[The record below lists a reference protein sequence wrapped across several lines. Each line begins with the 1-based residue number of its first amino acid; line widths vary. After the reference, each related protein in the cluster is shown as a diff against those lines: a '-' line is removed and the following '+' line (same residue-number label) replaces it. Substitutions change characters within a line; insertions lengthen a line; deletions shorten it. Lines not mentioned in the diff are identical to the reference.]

1 MKKKIHINQHVI
13 KANAKKGEINPVIT
27 VKTYKDN
34 TYGHEVY
41 VDGPCVI
48 KYNPYKPLPCGA
60 KVWIETDAVVDVW
73 VREKSFLGSDLKVK
87 DDRYSHMKLIGRK

>member
-13 KANAKKGEINPVIT
+13 KANARKGESNPVIT

-48 KYNPYKPLPCGA
+48 KYSPYKPLPCGA

-73 VREKSFLGSDLKVK
+73 VREGSFLGSDLKVREDMK
-87 DDRYSHMKLIGRK
+87 DMKLVGRK